1 MILSFVKM
9 NAVPSKRQSIIDILR
24 SVEGQTRAKPGCSSC
39 AVYEAPDQ
47 RRTIL
52 YVEQWESGEQ
62 LSRHIRSTL
71 YLRVLAAMELAN
83 EPPEI
88 SFHEVT
94 ETKGIELIEHL
105 RA

>member
-9 NAVPSKRQSIIDILR
+9 NAVPSKRQSIIEILR
-24 SVEGQTRAKPGCSSC
+24 SVEGQTRAKPGCLSC
-39 AVYEAPDQ
+39 AMYETPDQ
-47 RRTIL
+47 KRTIL
-52 YVEQWESGEQ
+52 YVEHWESGEQ
-62 LSRHIRSTL
+62 LTKHIRSGL
-71 YLRVLAAMELAN
+71 YLRVLAAMELAS

-94 ETKGIELIEHL
+94 ETKGFELIEHL